1 MASPG
6 LDMTTQVTVPTAVSV
21 FPKEL
26 RKLPR
31 AWVEARFTDLR
42 YWNVLPRGGHFPM
55 LEVPDTFVA
64 ELRAAFSH
72 APA

>member
-1 MASPG
+1 
-6 LDMTTQVTVPTAVSV
+6 V